1 MMATNVLIAV
11 PDLLFRSKLR
21 DAAQDAGAVTSS
33 ASNPGVVLE
42 RALETRPDVVV
53 LDLGDARLEPFEL
66 IRNLKAEPSLSA
78 TRVVG
83 FFSHVRLDIRDAA
96 KAAGCDVILP
106 RSVVVPA
113 LAGILSGDAT
123 SGQDEP

>member
-1 MMATNVLIAV
+1 MMARSLLIAV

-21 DAAQDAGAVTSS
+21 DAARDAGADTSS

-42 RALETRPDVVV
+42 RARETCPDVVV
-53 LDLGDARLEPFEL
+53 IDLGDERLEPFDL

-78 TRVVG
+78 TQIVG
-83 FFSHVRLDIRDAA
+83 FFSHVRTDIRDAA

-106 RSVVVPA
+106 RSVVVSA
-113 LAGILSGDAT
+113 LAGILAGDAT
-123 SGQDEP
+123 GGREEP